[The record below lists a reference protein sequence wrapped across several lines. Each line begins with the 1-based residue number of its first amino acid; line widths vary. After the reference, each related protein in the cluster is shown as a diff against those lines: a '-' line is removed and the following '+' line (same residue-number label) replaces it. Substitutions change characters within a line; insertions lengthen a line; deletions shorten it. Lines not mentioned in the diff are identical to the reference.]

1 MAEAQAFRRAPAL
14 DTLAV
19 QSVWLWRA
27 LELSGAREEKVS
39 YVGCVD
45 AGTQSQS
52 SASKQRGCA
61 RRRGSCWRYLD
72 SEFKVGSELCGNAS
86 CRTTVPEQ
94 RAQATRVR
102 AEALQLLA
110 PFLALPADMAQR
122 VHAAV
127 ESIVSDLFPVFSQ
140 VGLLCL
146 HGLLPAIMLHEE
158 NDTNTSRHIET
169 FGGAKLG
176 NIMKAFEGRQKAALM
191 L

>member
-1 MAEAQAFRRAPAL
+1 M
-14 DTLAV
+14 
-19 QSVWLWRA
+19 
-27 LELSGAREEKVS
+27 
-39 YVGCVD
+39 
-45 AGTQSQS
+45 
-52 SASKQRGCA
+52 
-61 RRRGSCWRYLD
+61 
-72 SEFKVGSELCGNAS
+72 
-86 CRTTVPEQ
+86 PEQ

-146 HGLLPAIMLHEE
+146 HGLLPAIMLHQE
-158 NDTNTSRHIET
+158 NDTNSSRHTET
-169 FGGAKLG
+169 SGRAKLG
-176 NIMKAFEGRQKAALM
+176 NIIKASEGRQKAALM